1 VPSSQG
7 GAAEPNPMS
16 RSRPALIAAAA
27 ALVLAAAVVLAI
39 SAGPATRG
47 PLSSP
52 INTSAGPGSQTG
64 FAGAALPADVQ
75 APGFVLRDQH
85 GRRVALSAYR
95 GQVAILT
102 FLAATPSGASPLV
115 AQQIR
120 GALDDLAKPVPAIAI
135 SADPAGDTPERVRR
149 FLAQAA
155 LSGRM
160 EYLGG
165 TPAQLRP
172 IWRAYRALPL
182 SAGSA
187 RFDSA
192 AMVLLID
199 AHGRERVLFGV
210 EELTP
215 EGLAHDVRRLQAE
228 R

>member
-1 VPSSQG
+1 
-7 GAAEPNPMS
+7 MR
-16 RSRPALIAAAA
+16 RSRLALLTAAAA
-27 ALVLAAAVVLAI
+27 AAVGLAVAVIIA
-39 SAGPATRG
+39 STAGPATRG
-47 PLSSP
+47 PLPSP
-52 INTSAGPGSQTG
+52 KNAPTGTVSQTG
-64 FAGAALPADVQ
+64 FAGAALPTGIQ
-75 APGFVLRDQH
+75 APAFVLRDQH
-85 GRRVALSAYR
+85 GRRVALGAYR
-95 GQVAILT
+95 GQVVILT
-102 FLAATPSGASPLV
+102 FLAATPSGASPLI

-120 GALDDLAKPVPAIAI
+120 GALDDLARPVPAIAI
-135 SADPAGDTPERVRR
+135 SADPAGDRPGRVRR
-149 FLAQAA
+149 FLAEAA

-165 TPAQLRP
+165 TLAQLHP

-187 RFDSA
+187 RFDAA

-199 AHGRERVLFGV
+199 ARGRERVLFGV